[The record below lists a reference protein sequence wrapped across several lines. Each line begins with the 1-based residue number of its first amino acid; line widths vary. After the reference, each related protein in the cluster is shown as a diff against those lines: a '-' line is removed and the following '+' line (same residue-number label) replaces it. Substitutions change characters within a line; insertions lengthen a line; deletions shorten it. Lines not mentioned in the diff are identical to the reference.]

1 MPEGTIEAK
10 AMEFYGGVTE
20 VRNLQTT
27 LQQENPELGE
37 VVGGVTSRDAKFD
50 SFPDALVYTQST
62 ITFSL
67 ESSQVQS
74 SVTIPIKEIKTD
86 NTTGGLVLIFTDQ
99 VQEEQ
104 VQEAGK
110 PDSPQ
115 EETSDSRGAEAQ
127 TQETSDSRGTETQ
140 TQETSDSGETET
152 ATQEPPSPERG
163 SLDIENDF
171 DDNLADP
178 SSESAQ
184 DPKNSQETVISEGRS
199 TPDDDDPI
207 STIERG

>member
-10 AMEFYGGVTE
+10 AMEFYGGVTK

-27 LQQENPELGE
+27 LQLENPELGE
-37 VVGGVTSRDAKFD
+37 VVGGVSSRDAKFD

-140 TQETSDSGETET
+140 TQE
-152 ATQEPPSPERG
+152 PPSTERG

>member
-37 VVGGVTSRDAKFD
+37 VVGGVSSRDAKFD

-67 ESSQVQS
+67 ASSQVQS

-140 TQETSDSGETET
+140 TQE
-152 ATQEPPSPERG
+152 PPSTERG